1 MTNKNS
7 DRHSDAEDDPATAG
21 TPQQVA
27 AAEAENAL
35 QQFDYLRKL
44 IAKATESSSSSGFRL
59 RVSHLTDLNRL
70 AIRGLHARAGAFRTV
85 PITIHG
91 SGHTPPPHEEV
102 PRHLEDMCDY
112 VNDSAGKSAV
122 HLAAYV
128 MWRLNWIHPF
138 YDGNG
143 RTTRAASYLILC
155 AKLGYPLPGTTSIP
169 ELISKKKGPYYKALE
184 KADEACR
191 QNEIDLTEM
200 ETILDNALADQLASI
215 IEDAQSPTKTNPPS
229 QPTGIRSTVAHSYRE
244 SVIGRKTFTMTRSVK
259 VGLFL
264 TMFIAAIAGAWSL
277 LLNWE
282 HPQVQAVRDFITN
295 TDSPQKPESNALP
308 PNTEPGR

>member
-1 MTNKNS
+1 MMPSLERRWIKLLPSSRRRKVTNKNS
-7 DRHSDAEDDPATAG
+7 DRHSDAEDDPATAA

-35 QQFDYLRKL
+35 QQFDYLSRL
-44 IAKATESSSSSGFRL
+44 ITEATKSSSTSGFRL
-59 RVSHLTDLNRL
+59 RLSHLTDLNRL
-70 AIRGLHARAGAFRTV
+70 AIQGLHARAGAFRTV

-91 SGHTPPPHEEV
+91 SGHTPPPHEKV

-112 VNDSAGKSAV
+112 VNDSARKSAV

-155 AKLGYPLPGTTSIP
+155 AKLGYPLPGTTTIP
-169 ELISKKKGPYYKALE
+169 ELISKKKEPYYQALE
-184 KADEACR
+184 SADEACR

-200 ETILDNALADQLASI
+200 EIILDDALADQLASI
-215 IEDAQSPTKTNPPS
+215 IEDAQSPTKTSPP
-229 QPTGIRSTVAHSYRE
+229 QT
-244 SVIGRKTFTMTRSVK
+244 TRRYPFERRIPGSR
-259 VGLFL
+259 L
-264 TMFIAAIAGAWSL
+264 
-277 LLNWE
+277 
-282 HPQVQAVRDFITN
+282 RD
-295 TDSPQKPESNALP
+295 Q
-308 PNTEPGR
+308 